1 MFKRG
6 EVLSILEQAKKIDLE
21 VSKKYLLTGELRDK
35 YTLFGAMKHKYALN
49 PPVDKSLVENA
60 EERYGFA
67 FPRDYVEFITEI
79 GDGGA
84 GPDYG
89 IDPFTE
95 FISESNTMNGYAEAY
110 RKSLAVPFAPR
121 KMLSEEVEEYA
132 ITTRE
137 YYEEAPEKFFV
148 NQKDNDDYDWAT
160 DGFYVLGTH
169 GCQWDFALV
178 TAGERR
184 GQVFDTDNEGACA
197 FVAGSFEEFYGN
209 WLERLSDTERFRQE
223 LIERQELFKNRPPV
237 KY

>member
-1 MFKRG
+1 MFKRE
-6 EVLSILEQAKKIDLE
+6 EVLSILEQAKRIDRE
-21 VSKKYLLTGELRDK
+21 VSRKYFLIGGLRDK

-49 PPVDKSLVENA
+49 PPVDRALVESA
-60 EERYGFA
+60 EERYGFS
-67 FPRDYVEFITEI
+67 FPRDYFEFITEV

-84 GPDYG
+84 GPEYG
-89 IDPFTE
+89 IDPFAE

-121 KMLSEEVEEYA
+121 QMRPDEVEEFA
-132 ITTRE
+132 FSRE
-137 YYEEAPEKFFV
+137 SYEKEPDKYFV
-148 NQKDNDDYDWAT
+148 YQKENDDYDWDT
-160 DGFYVLGTH
+160 DGFYILGTY
-169 GCQWDFALV
+169 GCQWDFALI

-197 FVAGSFEEFYGN
+197 FVANSFEEFYGQ

-223 LIERQELFKNRPPV
+223 LIERQELFKNRPSV

>member
-6 EVLSILEQAKKIDLE
+6 EVISILEQAKQIDLE
-21 VSKKYLLTGELRDK
+21 VSKKYLLTGGLRDK
-35 YTLFGAMKHKYALN
+35 YTLFGAMKHKYVLN
-49 PPVDKSLVENA
+49 PPVDKSLVESA
-60 EERYGFA
+60 EKRYGFS
-67 FPRDYVEFITEI
+67 FPRDYFEFITEV

-89 IDPFTE
+89 IDPFAE

-121 KMLSEEVEEYA
+121 KMLPDEVEEFA
-132 ITTRE
+132 FSRE
-137 YYEEAPEKFFV
+137 CYEQEPENYFV
-148 NQKDNDDYDWAT
+148 YQRDNDDYDWET

-184 GQVFDTDNEGACA
+184 GQVFDTDNERACA
-197 FVAGSFEEFYGN
+197 FVANSFEEFYGD

-223 LIERQELFKNRPPV
+223 LIERRELFANR
-237 KY
+237 K

>member
-1 MFKRG
+1 MLQVFKRD
-6 EVLSILEQAKKIDLE
+6 EVISILERAEKIDRE
-21 VSKKYLLTGELRDK
+21 VSRKYLLTGGLREK

-49 PPVDKSLVENA
+49 PPVDRALVESA
-60 EERYGFA
+60 EKRYGFT

-89 IDPFTE
+89 IDPFAE
-95 FISESNTMNGYAEAY
+95 FISESNTMNGCAEAY
-110 RKSLAVPFAPR
+110 RKSLAVPFNPR
-121 KMLSEEVEEYA
+121 KMLPEEVEDFGFS
-132 ITTRE
+132 RE
-137 YYEEAPEKFFV
+137 SYEEEPDIFFV
-148 NQKDNDDYDWAT
+148 YQKDDDDYDWET

-169 GCQWDFALV
+169 GCQWDFVLV

-197 FVAGSFEEFYGN
+197 FVANSFEEFYGQ

-223 LIERQELFKNRPPV
+223 LIERQELFKNRP
-237 KY
+237 